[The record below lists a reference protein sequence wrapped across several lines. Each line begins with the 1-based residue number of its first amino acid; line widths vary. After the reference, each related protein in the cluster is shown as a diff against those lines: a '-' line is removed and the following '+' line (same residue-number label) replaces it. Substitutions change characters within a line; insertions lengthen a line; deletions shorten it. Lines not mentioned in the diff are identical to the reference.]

1 MLNVQR
7 YLLSKTLRDLKREH
21 GVDFKVADYKVI
33 LNYNQIE
40 ARSGDRIAEECR
52 GLILR
57 KADKSSIDESRPLGE
72 TKILNFAFRRF
83 YNHGDPACAKIDWD
97 SAIVQ
102 EKADGTLCMLYF
114 DDVKDEWHVS
124 TRKVPEADL
133 PINGHDMTFRQLF
146 EKALFETSG
155 LSFQEFA
162 AELEKG
168 VTYAFELC
176 TPFNRVQV
184 HHDNYKLYFLLVR
197 ELKGNLEMP
206 LEWMSLDV
214 PPVKTHPFSSIDDL
228 VSFVNSRSSLEAE
241 GVVIVDKNFNRIK
254 IKSLEY
260 TTRARLQ
267 DVYGNSPKNCLT
279 LILSG
284 KDDDVYPHVPGPIQ
298 ELLNSLKVKVKDF
311 IILHEEKFAEGMQ
324 FAGEDD
330 PKLFADWASREA
342 AMDRRLWTA
351 PLFSWYR
358 KQSSSMIDFLE
369 RARQKGE
376 FRGNHLKTILEKIQ

>member
-97 SAIVQ
+97 SAMVQ
-102 EKADGTLCMLYF
+102 EKLDGSLCMLYF
-114 DDVKDEWHVS
+114 DDVKHEWHVS

-133 PINGHDMTFRQLF
+133 PINGHDMTFR
-146 EKALFETSG
+146 ALFERAVLDTTG
-155 LSFQEFA
+155 KT
-162 AELEKG
+162 LEWYTQRCEPG
-168 VTYAFELC
+168 STHIFELC

-184 HHDNYKLYFLLVR
+184 QHEDCKAFILGINDFERGVEFHGPDLISIFPAP
-197 ELKGNLEMP
+197 E
-206 LEWMSLDV
+206 
-214 PPVKTHPFSSIDDL
+214 THPFSSIDDL

-241 GVVIVDKNFNRIK
+241 GVVIVDKSFNRIK

-311 IILHEEKFAEGMQ
+311 IILHEEKFAEGVQ

-376 FRGNHLKTILEKIQ
+376 FRGSHLKTILEKIQ